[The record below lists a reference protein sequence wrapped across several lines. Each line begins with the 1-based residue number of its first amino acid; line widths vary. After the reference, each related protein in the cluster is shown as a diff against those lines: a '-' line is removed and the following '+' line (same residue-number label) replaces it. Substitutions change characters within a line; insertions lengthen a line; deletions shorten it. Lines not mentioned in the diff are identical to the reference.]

1 MWGLFNVGVFLNKTM
16 TNCRVLLINDLT
28 FFDDPN
34 YGSCMGRSLWI
45 LKNVAKAEVKMKE

>member
-1 MWGLFNVGVFLNKTM
+1 M